1 MVGCIKLMSVPLAY
15 LAFRING
22 SPVLAMGLWAAV
34 NFLCSIAR
42 TIYVH
47 YLFNLDL
54 LKYFKDVCCRLF
66 VLTVIIVVISSWM
79 SGLFSQNFIG
89 FISTSLIMDVL
100 IVILSIFMVLN
111 KSERNS
117 IKNFPIVKNIFKK

>member
-1 MVGCIKLMSVPLAY
+1 ML
-15 LAFRING
+15 
-22 SPVLAMGLWAAV
+22 
-34 NFLCSIAR
+34 AR

-66 VLTVIIVVISSWM
+66 VLTVIIILISTWVSKF
-79 SGLFSQNFIG
+79 FSQNFIG

-100 IVILSIFMVLN
+100 IVILSIIMVLN
-111 KSERNS
+111 KSERNT